1 MLTPIPR
8 QPEPRYF
15 YSVGCMSGCNC
26 SGGGKEPYPSLA
38 SVGCAT
44 PTEPTLPVSSRTW
57 NTAAT
62 SPKGDWT
69 RYMPWRAPGTAI
81 PLDACGIASGFH
93 PDAKIQY
100 AHKFAAASNVKQG
113 DKGSEL
119 PVGTITEWEAG
130 ATVTASWSLSVNH
143 GGGYQYRVCPSTG
156 TVDNA
161 CFEHNPLAFADGT
174 QTVHFQAKGS
184 KPVTIAAVDVSTG
197 VQPAGAA
204 WRRLPIPACACDLGA
219 GCGGTYS
226 GKGNGTASLKNDTT
240 AYGESAAAHGSCTG
254 GLQFEAPHLAKDW
267 PEGYGYYVAELGKAE
282 ANPTS
287 CAGAKSE
294 ETCGTVEDCTWYG
307 PKSICYAAK
316 AQGGKK
322 RRLEETKK
330 TNTCASHQSETP
342 CTDGEGC
349 KWYGPKNLCYST
361 NGADATDFSGQ
372 DAVVVDGEA
381 QWWISDTLVAPTEH
395 GSSGMMSAAVAL
407 SAVLAAMLM
416 F

>member
-1 MLTPIPR
+1 M
-8 QPEPRYF
+8 
-15 YSVGCMSGCNC
+15 
-26 SGGGKEPYPSLA
+26 
-38 SVGCAT
+38 
-44 PTEPTLPVSSRTW
+44 
-57 NTAAT
+57 
-62 SPKGDWT
+62 
-69 RYMPWRAPGTAI
+69 
-81 PLDACGIASGFH
+81 
-93 PDAKIQY
+93 
-100 AHKFAAASNVKQG
+100 
-113 DKGSEL
+113 
-119 PVGTITEWEAG
+119 
-130 ATVTASWSLSVNH
+130 
-143 GGGYQYRVCPSTG
+143 CPSTG

-294 ETCGTVEDCTWYG
+294 ETCGTVEDCAWYG

-381 QWWISDTLVAPTEH
+381 QWWISDTLVAPTELGSYVLQWRWDNEQTPQVWTTCADIEVVKKATTVNNTALTDNNTALTVNNTALTVNNTASSAAATRH

>member
-1 MLTPIPR
+1 MLFNITPLP
-8 QPEPRYF
+8 
-15 YSVGCMSGCNC
+15 
-26 SGGGKEPYPSLA
+26 PSPA
-38 SVGCAT
+38 YGVHT
-44 PTEPTLPVSSRTW
+44 F
-57 NTAAT
+57 AAGI
-62 SPKGDWT
+62 SQ
-69 RYMPWRAPGTAI
+69 
-81 PLDACGIASGFH
+81 ACGIASGFH
-93 PDAKIQY
+93 PNAKIQY

-119 PVGTITEWEAG
+119 PVGTITEWVAG

-143 GGGYQYRVCPSTG
+143 GGGYQYRVCPRTG

-184 KPVTIAAVDVSTG
+184 KPVTIAAVDVATG

-267 PEGYGYYVAELGKAE
+267 PEGYGYYVSELGKAE

-294 ETCGTVEDCTWYG
+294 ETCGTVEGCKWYG
-307 PKSICYAAK
+307 PKTICYAAK

-349 KWYGPKNLCYST
+349 TWYGPKNLCYS
-361 NGADATDFSGQ
+361 NSGADATDFSGQ

-381 QWWISDTLVAPTEH
+381 QWWISDNLVAPTELGSYVLQWRWDNEQTPQVWTTCADIEVVKNATTTVDNTALTVNNTASSAAATRH
-395 GSSGMMSAAVAL
+395 GSSSMMSAAAAL